1 MAQATNGWMGS
12 LGCTLALMHA
22 CIWIF
27 TSLAWCLYRVR
38 IDIMVS
44 MNKEIW
50 RELLGG
56 AITGKTAAD

>member
-1 MAQATNGWMGS
+1 MDGLIGMYISPN
-12 LGCTLALMHA
+12 A
-22 CIWIF
+22 C
-27 TSLAWCLYRVR
+27 LYMDVYACCLYRVR

-56 AITGKTAAD
+56 AITVKTAAG